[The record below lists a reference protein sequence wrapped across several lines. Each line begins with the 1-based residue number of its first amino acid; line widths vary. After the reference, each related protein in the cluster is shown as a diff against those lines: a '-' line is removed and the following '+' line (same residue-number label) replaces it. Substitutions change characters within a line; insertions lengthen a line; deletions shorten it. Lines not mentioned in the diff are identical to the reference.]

1 MKTIAFTQ
9 RVEKITKYKETRD
22 CLDQRWI
29 ELALK
34 LKLKPQVLPNIDPKK
49 INNLFDNK
57 KPNLIV
63 LTGGNDLIQKKLK
76 FQKNTSIKR
85 DNFEKGLI
93 RFAIKEKIPLI
104 GVCRGMQ
111 ILNNFFKGKITPI
124 TNHVNKNHKL
134 FFSNDYKKY
143 FNNEVNSFHNWGIKK
158 NNLGLGLKPIA
169 FDKSNNVECFIHL
182 TNPIMGLMWHPER
195 KFSKKN
201 SFIFKELINR
211 E

>member
-9 RVEKITKYKETRD
+9 RVEKITKYNETRD

-29 ELALK
+29 DLAFK
-34 LKLKPQVLPNIDPKK
+34 LKLKPQVLPNINVKQ
-49 INNLFDNK
+49 INDFFYKK

-63 LTGGNDLIQKKLK
+63 LTGGNDLVQKNLK
-76 FQKNTSIKR
+76 RQKNTSITR
-85 DNFEKGLI
+85 DSFEKGLI

-111 ILNNFFKGKITPI
+111 LLNVFFKGKITPI

-134 FFSNDYKKY
+134 FFSKEYKKY
-143 FNNEVNSFHNWGIKK
+143 FNDEVNSFHNWGIKK
-158 NNLGLGLKPIA
+158 DNLGLGLSPIA
-169 FDKSNNVECFIHL
+169 FDKSNNVECFIHSKKL
-182 TNPIMGLMWHPER
+182 ILGLMWHPER

-201 SFIFKELINR
+201 SFIFKEFVNKG
-211 E
+211 

>member
-93 RFAIKEKIPLI
+93 RFAIKEKITLI

-158 NNLGLGLKPIA
+158 I
-169 FDKSNNVECFIHL
+169 I
-182 TNPIMGLMWHPER
+182 
-195 KFSKKN
+195 
-201 SFIFKELINR
+201 
-211 E
+211 